1 MNPAQ
6 DDPNKTP
13 AIEGIVDL
21 TPEPAAVYTPLQS
34 DEATL
39 QAIEALEAE
48 DSPLSTIP
56 LKPDVP
62 LETPIMQMPSQP
74 DEASSSEQVIPDVEV
89 QPEAP
94 VEKIAVVAVPVPP
107 TVSNAMANSLKD
119 PTSTSAPVN
128 PFINPKK
135 SSKKI
140 VIICSIIAFL
150 IAGIAIGYYA
160 WLSFQPAAVTETVE
174 NTVTADESN
183 PTIQA
188 EVLGNE

>member
-48 DSPLSTIP
+48 YSPLSTIP

-94 VEKIAVVAVPVPP
+94 VEEIAVVAMPVPP
-107 TVSNAMANSLKD
+107 TVSSAMANSLKD

-128 PFINPKK
+128 PFIK
-135 SSKKI
+135 
-140 VIICSIIAFL
+140 C
-150 IAGIAIGYYA
+150 
-160 WLSFQPAAVTETVE
+160 
-174 NTVTADESN
+174 
-183 PTIQA
+183 
-188 EVLGNE
+188 